1 MATYHLELQSNLK
14 TVPGLKRKM
23 PQVLDSVSQNQDCF
37 ERIYQQ
43 KQDPWD
49 YYSAAEQAK
58 YSRMVETARRLQL
71 SPSRVLDAGCSLGNL
86 TERLAEYA
94 PEVYAFD
101 IAKSAVERTRD
112 RCNRLNTTT
121 RFEIEVGDAIR
132 PHYAPASF
140 DVVFLGD
147 VVRNLPTKQDQHLAI
162 RNSLAL
168 LNDGGILILTD
179 CMKCYH
185 QNAYVSL
192 VESEGGRVQERIY
205 YHDRYWIKFRSLVK
219 QLGRP
224 AQVRWLLGNVRLHRV
239 LTWLGSLR
247 GPSGSKHFGL
257 VVKNKQSN
265 GPQAH
270 QAND

>member
-1 MATYHLELQSNLK
+1 
-14 TVPGLKRKM
+14 M
-23 PQVLDSVSQNQDCF
+23 PQVLDSVHQSQDGF
-37 ERIYQQ
+37 ERLYQQ
-43 KQDPWD
+43 KEDPWD

-58 YSRMVETARRLQL
+58 YSRMVETAKRLQP
-71 SPSRVLDAGCSLGNL
+71 SPLRVLDAGCSLGYL
-86 TERLAEYA
+86 TELLAGYA
-94 PEVYAFD
+94 PEVVALD

-121 RFEIEVGDAIR
+121 RFEIEIGDAIR

-147 VVRNLPTKQDQHLAI
+147 VVRNLPTEQDQRLAI
-162 RNSLAL
+162 RNTLAL

-179 CMKCYH
+179 CMKCYR
-185 QNAYVSL
+185 QKAYVSL
-192 VESEGGRVQERIY
+192 VENEGGCVQEKIY

-224 AQVRWLLGNVRLHRV
+224 EQVRSLLGNAGLHRA
-239 LTWLGSLR
+239 LTRLGSLR

-257 VVKNKQSN
+257 VVKNKQAS
-265 GPQAH
+265 GPVYKSLAH
-270 QAND
+270 ASGY